1 MLTLIDSHCHL
12 DFEVFDNDR
21 QAIVQQCERLGL
33 THIVLPGV
41 SVAQWPN
48 MISLSQQFPQ
58 LSYALGCHPMFMK
71 HHAAD
76 ALAQLEHYLR
86 HYAPVAIGEI
96 GLDFYLPDH
105 DKSAQI
111 SLLEAQ
117 LALAV
122 DYDLPIILHVRKAHD
137 EMLKLLRRY
146 RPIGGSVHAFSGS
159 LQQAEHY
166 IQLGFCLGV
175 GGALT
180 YPRANK
186 LRSIFAQLPLSS
198 IVLET
203 DAPDM
208 PLSGRQ
214 GLRNSPE
221 YLPLIAQQLADLRDI
236 SVETVASTTS
246 ENSRRLFRL
255 QATG

>member
-12 DFEVFDNDR
+12 DFKAFDNDR
-21 QAIVQQCERLGL
+21 PAVLQHCESLGVA
-33 THIVLPGV
+33 HIILPGV

-48 MISLSQQFPQ
+48 MISLSQQFNQ
-58 LSYALGCHPMFMK
+58 LSYALGCHPMFMTQ
-71 HHAAD
+71 HAAD
-76 ALAQLEHYLR
+76 AVEQLDHYIGQ
-86 HYAPVAIGEI
+86 YAPVAIGEI
-96 GLDFYLPDH
+96 GLDFYLQNH

-122 DYDLPIILHVRKAHD
+122 KHALPIILHVRKAHD
-137 EMLKLLRRY
+137 EMLKLLRKY

-159 LQQAEHY
+159 LQQAQQY
-166 IQLGFCLGV
+166 IELGFCLGI

-186 LRSIFAQLPLSS
+186 LRSMFAHLPLSS

-221 YLPLIAQQLADLRDI
+221 YLPLIAQQLAELREI
-236 SVETVASTTS
+236 PVETVAKATT
-246 ENSRRLFRL
+246 ENSQRLFSL
-255 QATG
+255 PAA